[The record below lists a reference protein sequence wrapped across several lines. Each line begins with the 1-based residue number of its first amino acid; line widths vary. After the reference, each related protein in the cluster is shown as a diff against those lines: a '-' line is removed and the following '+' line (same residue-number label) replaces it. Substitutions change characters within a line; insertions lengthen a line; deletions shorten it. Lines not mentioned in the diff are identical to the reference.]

1 MRPHL
6 LAGLL
11 CALAAAGQASADSTS
26 LHCSESRID
35 RSGTPQ
41 ALQDFDA
48 AGNQRFNPLIDAGAW
63 HGFLLPGDAAGD
75 GGFAGPLVVAE
86 EYAVF
91 LAQGLDR
98 LELRDAGGQ
107 RIDLSAGR
115 TQRCAAPGR
124 LQLRYQLPML
134 ELDLELRFT
143 GPRSAAVRTR
153 LRNTS
158 AQELLL
164 TPSWHG
170 ALLQR
175 FSARTNETVQA
186 RYPQWQPRW
195 ASNAGGL
202 QLALEGVA
210 DAGALRFGKGAS
222 YRIARSEPAET
233 VINDQ
238 AYVSTGKPWRLL
250 PGDAHA
256 VWTVHSYY
264 LAGDTIAAIDP
275 ASVAPAFDASALR
288 WQGYL
293 ASIKRKIA
301 RAERPFALKA
311 VETLIGNWRA
321 PAGALQHDAIVPS
334 TTARWFNGA
343 WAWDSWKHAAGMALV
358 DPALARNSVL
368 ALFDHQIGADDAVRP
383 QDAGMITDNV
393 FFRRSAER
401 GEDSYNWN
409 ERNSKPALATWAVSE
424 IERQASDPAW
434 LELMYP
440 KLLAYH
446 RWWYRNRD
454 SDRDG
459 LVEYGATRHSAH
471 EDEQGRLRFSVLE
484 TAQAPDPSCKPGE
497 AAQSYDCVGYEL
509 YRRLLQSQPAL
520 QLQVPVIEAA
530 AWESGMDNAARF
542 FPRDAQGLPTAV
554 LENRDAQ
561 GRLVGWSI
569 NQVSVDQNSFL
580 AAEKVQLARIARRI
594 GHADDAAVLEE
605 EARQLGDRIR
615 RCFYDAQT
623 GYFYD
628 RALPLPAAKPADEK
642 PAAKAQDDCPG
653 TLLTARGRG
662 PEGFAP
668 LWTGIAT
675 RQQGRAAIRPLLDRK
690 EFGTPLPFPTLSRSA
705 ADFDPKGYWRG
716 RVWLDQYDFGLRALA
731 SQGDTRAA
739 DRYCRQLLQQA
750 DGLAGN
756 GPIHENYSPLDG
768 KRQGASNFSW
778 SAAHLLLM
786 LQQFRCQ

>member
-1 MRPHL
+1 MNRRLVTAL
-6 LAGLL
+6 LG
-11 CALAAAGQASADSTS
+11 ALAAAGQAGAESTAP
-26 LHCSESRID
+26 HCSPSGID

-48 AGNQRFNPLIDAGAW
+48 AGNQRYNPLFDAGAW
-63 HGFLLPGDAAGD
+63 HGFLLPGDASGA

-91 LAQGLDR
+91 LAPGLDR
-98 LELRDAGGQ
+98 LELRDAAGQ
-107 RIDLSAGR
+107 RVDLAAGR
-115 TQRCAAPGR
+115 TERCAAPGR
-124 LQLRYQLPML
+124 LQLRYRLPAL

-153 LRNTS
+153 LHNTG
-158 AQELLL
+158 AQDLRL

-170 ALLQR
+170 TLLHR
-175 FSARTNETVQA
+175 FSTRSGETVQA

-195 ASNAGGL
+195 SARYGGV
-202 QLALEGVA
+202 QLALAGVSDPA
-210 DAGALRFGKGAS
+210 ALRFGTGAA
-222 YRIARSEPAET
+222 YHIERSETTET
-233 VINDQ
+233 AVDGLS
-238 AYVSTGKPWRLL
+238 YVSTGTLWQIA
-250 PGDAHA
+250 PGATHT

-264 LAGDTIAAIDP
+264 LDGDKAED
-275 ASVAPAFDASALR
+275 VAPAAAAAAFGASAQRWRRYLR
-288 WQGYL
+288 
-293 ASIKRKIA
+293 AIRRSFA
-301 RAERPFALKA
+301 PHERPFAIKA

-321 PAGALQHDAIVPS
+321 PAGALRHDAIVPS

-343 WAWDSWKHAAGMALV
+343 WSWDSWKHAAGVALV
-358 DPALARNSVL
+358 DPVLARNSVL
-368 ALFDHQIGADDAVRP
+368 ALFDYQIGADDPLRP
-383 QDAGMITDNV
+383 QDHGMIGDNV
-393 FFRRSAER
+393 FFRRSTER
-401 GEDSYNWN
+401 GEDGYNWN
-409 ERNSKPALATWAVSE
+409 ERNSKPALATWAVYE
-424 IERQASDPAW
+424 IERQAADPAW
-434 LELMYP
+434 LEHMYP

-459 LVEYGATRHSAH
+459 LVEYGATRHPAH
-471 EDEQGRLRFSVLE
+471 EDGQGRLRFSVLQA
-484 TAQAPDPSCKPGE
+484 AQAPDPACKPGE
-497 AAQSYDCVGYEL
+497 AAQSYDCAGYDV
-509 YRRLLQSQPAL
+509 YRRLLQNQPDL

-542 FPRDAQGLPTAV
+542 FPGRTQGLPTAV
-554 LENRDAQ
+554 LENRDVQ

-580 AAEKVQLARIARRI
+580 AQEKVLLARIARRT
-594 GHADDAAVLEE
+594 GHADEAAALEG
-605 EARQLGDRIR
+605 EARQLGERIR

-628 RALPLPAAKPADEK
+628 RTLPLATAHPGQENHAAGARTG
-642 PAAKAQDDCPG
+642 CPG

-675 RQQGRAAIRPLLDRK
+675 RQQGRAAIRRLLDST
-690 EFGTPLPFPTLSRSA
+690 EFATPLPFPTLSRSA

-716 RVWLDQYDFGLRALA
+716 RVWLDQYDFALRALA
-731 SQGDTRAA
+731 SQGSTREAG
-739 DRYCRQLLQQA
+739 RLCRQLVQQA
-750 DGLAGN
+750 DGLAGSA
-756 GPIHENYSPLDG
+756 PLQENYNPLDG
-768 KRQGASNFSW
+768 TRQGATNFSW

-786 LQQFRCQ
+786 LQRFRCQ

>member
-1 MRPHL
+1 MSRR
-6 LAGLL
+6 LAAVLL
-11 CALAAAGQASADSTS
+11 CALAAAGPACAESTS
-26 LHCSESRID
+26 LQCNASGID

-48 AGNQRFNPLIDAGAW
+48 AGNQRYNPLFDAGAW
-63 HGFLLPGDAAGD
+63 HGFLLPGDAAGE

-98 LELRDAGGQ
+98 LELRDAAGQ
-107 RIDLSAGR
+107 RIDLAAGK
-115 TQRCAAPGR
+115 TERCAAPGR
-124 LQLRYQLPML
+124 LQLRYRLPTL

-143 GPRSAAVRTR
+143 GARSAAVRTR
-153 LRNTS
+153 LHNTGTQ
-158 AQELLL
+158 ALQL

-175 FSARTNETVQA
+175 FSTRSGETVQA
-186 RYPQWQPRW
+186 RYPQWRPRW
-195 ASNAGGL
+195 SASPGGV
-202 QLALEGVA
+202 QLALEGVSDPA
-210 DAGALRFGKGAS
+210 ALRFGIGAA
-222 YRIARSEPAET
+222 YRIARSEAAET
-233 VINDQ
+233 TVEGQ
-238 AYVSTGKPWRLL
+238 VYVATGTPWQIA
-250 PGDAHA
+250 PGAAHT

-264 LAGDTIAAIDP
+264 LAGDKAEDLAPAA
-275 ASVAPAFDASALR
+275 AAAAFDASAQR
-288 WQGYL
+288 WQRYL
-293 ASIKRKIA
+293 GAIGRKVA
-301 RAERPFALKA
+301 PGERPIAIKA

-321 PAGALQHDAIVPS
+321 PAGALRHDVIVPS

-343 WAWDSWKHAAGMALV
+343 WSWDSWKHAAGVALV

-368 ALFDHQIGADDAVRP
+368 ALFDYQIGADDPLRP
-383 QDAGMITDNV
+383 QDSGMIGDNV

-401 GEDSYNWN
+401 GEDGYNWN

-434 LELMYP
+434 LQRMYP
-440 KLLAYH
+440 RLLAYH

-459 LVEYGATRHSAH
+459 LVEYGATRHPAH
-471 EDEQGRLRFSVLE
+471 EDEHGRLRFSVLQA
-484 TAQAPDPSCKPGE
+484 AQAPDPACTPGE
-497 AAQSYDCVGYEL
+497 AAQSYDCAGYDL
-509 YRRLLQSQPAL
+509 YRRLLQGRPGL

-542 FPRDAQGLPTAV
+542 FPGDAQGLPTAV

-561 GRLVGWSI
+561 GRLLGWSI

-580 AAEKVQLARIARRI
+580 AQEKVLLAGIARRI
-594 GHADDAAVLEE
+594 GLTDDAAVLEQ
-605 EARQLGDRIR
+605 EARQLGERIR

-628 RALPLPAAKPADEK
+628 RALPLAAAGPAQEK
-642 PAAKAQDDCPG
+642 HAAAARADCPG

-675 RQQGRAAIRPLLDRK
+675 RHQGRAAIRALRDSK
-690 EFGTPLPFPTLSRSA
+690 EFATPLPFPTLSRSA

-716 RVWLDQYDFGLRALA
+716 RVWLDQYDFALRALA
-731 SQGDTRAA
+731 SQGSAREA
-739 DRYCRQLLQQA
+739 DRFCRQLVQQA
-750 DGLAGN
+750 DGLAGTA
-756 GPIHENYSPLDG
+756 PVHENYNPLDG
-768 KRQGASNFSW
+768 TRQGASNFSW

-786 LQQFRCQ
+786 LQRFRCQ

>member
-1 MRPHL
+1 MRRHRV
-6 LAGLL
+6 AALL
-11 CALAAAGQASADSTS
+11 CALAASGQVQAESTS
-26 LHCSESRID
+26 SHCNASGMD
-35 RSGTPQ
+35 RSGSPQ

-48 AGNQRFNPLIDAGAW
+48 AGNQRYNPLFDAGAW
-63 HGFLLPGDAAGD
+63 HGFLLPGDAAGA

-107 RIDLSAGR
+107 RIDLVAAR
-115 TQRCAAPGR
+115 TERCAAPGR
-124 LQLRYQLPML
+124 LQLRYQWPTL

-153 LRNTS
+153 LRNTGT
-158 AQELLL
+158 QELRL

-175 FSARTNETVQA
+175 FSARSGETVQA
-186 RYPQWQPRW
+186 RYPHWQPRW
-195 ASNAGGL
+195 SSQAGGV
-202 QLALEGVA
+202 QLALDGVA
-210 DAGALRFGKGAS
+210 DPAALRFGKGAA
-222 YRIARSEPAET
+222 YHIARSETAET
-233 VINDQ
+233 VIDGPSYI
-238 AYVSTGKPWRLL
+238 ATGTPWQIA
-250 PGDAHA
+250 PGAMHEA
-256 VWTVHSYY
+256 WTVHSYY
-264 LAGDTIAAIDP
+264 LAGDTIEDI
-275 ASVAPAFDASALR
+275 APAAAAAAFEASAQR
-288 WQGYL
+288 WQRYL
-293 ASIKRKIA
+293 GAIERKVSA
-301 RAERPFALKA
+301 RERPFAIKA

-321 PAGALQHDAIVPS
+321 PAGALRHDAIVPS

-343 WAWDSWKHAAGMALV
+343 WSWDSWKHAAGVALV
-358 DPALARNSVL
+358 DPALARNSVQ
-368 ALFDHQIGADDAVRP
+368 ALFDYQIGADDALRP
-383 QDAGMITDNV
+383 QDRGMIGDNV

-401 GEDSYNWN
+401 GEDGYNWN
-409 ERNSKPALATWAVSE
+409 ERNSKPALATWAVWE
-424 IERQASDPAW
+424 IEQQAPDPTW
-434 LELMYP
+434 LQAMYP

-459 LVEYGATRHSAH
+459 LVEYGATRHPAH
-471 EDEQGRLRFSVLE
+471 EDEQGRLRFSVLQ
-484 TAQAPDPSCKPGE
+484 TAQAPDPDCKPGE
-497 AAQSYDCVGYEL
+497 AAQSYDCVGYAL
-509 YRRLLQSQPAL
+509 YRRLLQSQPGL

-542 FPRDAQGLPTAV
+542 FPNDAQGLPTAV
-554 LENRDAQ
+554 LENRDAE
-561 GRLVGWSI
+561 GRLLGWSI

-580 AAEKVQLARIARRI
+580 AQEKVLLARIARRT
-594 GHADDAAVLEE
+594 GHADDAAVLEA
-605 EARQLGDRIR
+605 EARTLSERIR

-628 RALPLPAAKPADEK
+628 RALPLSAARPADETHT
-642 PAAKAQDDCPG
+642 ADAHSGCPG

-668 LWTGIAT
+668 LWNGIAT
-675 RQQGRAAIRPLLDRK
+675 RAQGRAAIHPLLDSK
-690 EFGTPLPFPTLSRSA
+690 EFATPLPFPTLSRSA

-731 SQGDTRAA
+731 SQGRRREA
-739 DRYCRQLLQQA
+739 DGFCRQLLQQA
-750 DGLAGN
+750 DGLAGS
-756 GPIHENYSPLDG
+756 GPIHENYNPLDG
-768 KRQGASNFSW
+768 TRQGASNFSW

-786 LQQFRCQ
+786 LQRFRCQ